1 MSIIGIVTGA
11 SSGLGREFVQRI
23 ADGWKC
29 DEIWVIA
36 RRKERLEELA
46 GQCSTKIRVFA
57 YDITNID
64 SIREIQKILEEEK
77 PAVKVLVQAA
87 GSGKIGSYKDL
98 SLEEENVMIDLNCRA
113 AVDITKIVIPYMK
126 PGSRIIEICSTAAFQ
141 PLQYLSV
148 YAASKSFLYR
158 YSRALRVELAPKG
171 IVVTAVCPYWIKDTE
186 FIAKAKQSK
195 NSSYIKSFPFASMQT
210 SVVRGALR
218 DSRMG
223 LAVSTPGLIC
233 TFDRLVGKIIPADAM
248 MGAWELI
255 RHI

>member
-98 SLEEENVMIDLNCRA
+98 SLEEENVMIDLKRCPFCGGMAEWEYAPLDDDSFAGDDGTGCVSCARCGIAMFGSDRERA
-113 AVDITKIVIPYMK
+113 EMRWNSRVPDPDRHAK
-126 PGSRIIEICSTAAFQ
+126 P
-141 PLQYLSV
+141 
-148 YAASKSFLYR
+148 
-158 YSRALRVELAPKG
+158 
-171 IVVTAVCPYWIKDTE
+171 
-186 FIAKAKQSK
+186 
-195 NSSYIKSFPFASMQT
+195 
-210 SVVRGALR
+210 
-218 DSRMG
+218 
-223 LAVSTPGLIC
+223 
-233 TFDRLVGKIIPADAM
+233 
-248 MGAWELI
+248 
-255 RHI
+255 

>member
-126 PGSRIIEICSTAAFQ
+126 PGSRIIEICFS
-141 PLQYLSV
+141 
-148 YAASKSFLYR
+148 R
-158 YSRALRVELAPKG
+158 YSICQYMRLQNLSFTDIHVRSELNLRL
-171 IVVTAVCPYWIKDTE
+171 
-186 FIAKAKQSK
+186 
-195 NSSYIKSFPFASMQT
+195 
-210 SVVRGALR
+210 RG
-218 DSRMG
+218 
-223 LAVSTPGLIC
+223 
-233 TFDRLVGKIIPADAM
+233 
-248 MGAWELI
+248 
-255 RHI
+255 